1 MDAAVLDRR
10 TRTHQECVPPDLVE
24 RLLALGHADA
34 VRAQALAEDGDWFCA
49 RAWARLLAG
58 RGDTPGALAVLAPYV
73 RTGWYTAA
81 EEAARLL
88 DAAGRGDEALDLLRP
103 FTEDG
108 ERSAL
113 RELARLLA
121 RRGRAEE
128 AYAVLLPHLGDWYLA
143 GPIADLA
150 VRLGRGDA
158 FAGMLA
164 ERIATDRPCSRCGGR
179 DCPREPEPSHAVA
192 LLASV
197 RERQGRTDEALQVL
211 YAHGSAPVNDRDPL
225 AELLVRQGRIDE
237 LRTYAADGEHPS
249 AVRRL
254 AELLEERG
262 DVAGA
267 VDLYRAHVRHPL
279 GHAESLLAELLARH
293 GRGDEAIEVLRA
305 RETSDDCTLDLLC
318 RLFAAGGRAE
328 EGLAHLDALKARRG
342 KEEWELFRLRGPL
355 LAACGRLDEAVR
367 QAGAHPEGRSPYAV
381 EELARLLADHG
392 RREEAVALL
401 DTDRVQHGRT
411 LGPLLVDLGRIEE
424 AITLLRTPLPQVP
437 PPSPA
442 VYSDYPPF

>member
-10 TRTHQECVPPDLVE
+10 TRTHQECLPPDLVE
-24 RLLALGHADA
+24 RLLALGHADV

-49 RAWARLLAG
+49 RAWARLLSG
-58 RGDTPGALAVLAPYV
+58 RGDTPGALAVLAPYLA
-73 RTGWYTAA
+73 TGWCTAA

-88 DAAGRGDEALDLLRP
+88 DAAGRAEEAAGLLLP
-103 FTEDG
+103 FARGG

-113 RELARLLA
+113 RELARLSA

-128 AYAVLLPHLGDWYLA
+128 AYALLLPHIGNWYLA
-143 GPIADLA
+143 EPLADLA
-150 VRLGRGDA
+150 VGLGRGDA
-158 FAGMLA
+158 FAGMLT
-164 ERIATDRPCSRCGGR
+164 ERILPGRPCGRCGGR
-179 DCPREPEPSHAVA
+179 DCTREPEPSNAVA

-197 RERQGRTDEALQVL
+197 RERQGRTDEAFQVL
-211 YAHGSAPVNDRDPL
+211 YAYGSVPVNDRDPL

-237 LRTYAADGEHPS
+237 LRTYAADGGHPA

-267 VDLYRAHVRHPL
+267 VELYRAHTGHPL
-279 GHAESLLAELLARH
+279 GHAQALLAELLVRH

-305 RETSDDCTLDLLC
+305 RETSDDCTLDRLC
-318 RLFAAGGRAE
+318 RLFAAEGRAE
-328 EGLAHLDALKARRG
+328 EGLAHLDALAERRG
-342 KEEWELFRLRGPL
+342 KEEWELLRLRGPL

-367 QAGAHPEGRSPYAV
+367 QAGAHPEGGSPYAV
-381 EELARLLADHG
+381 EDLARLLADHG

-401 DTDRVQHGRT
+401 DTDRVEHGRT
-411 LGPLLVDLGRIEE
+411 LGPILVDLGRIDE
-424 AITLLRTPLPQVP
+424 AVALLRTPLPPVP

-442 VYSDYPPF
+442 DYSDCPPF